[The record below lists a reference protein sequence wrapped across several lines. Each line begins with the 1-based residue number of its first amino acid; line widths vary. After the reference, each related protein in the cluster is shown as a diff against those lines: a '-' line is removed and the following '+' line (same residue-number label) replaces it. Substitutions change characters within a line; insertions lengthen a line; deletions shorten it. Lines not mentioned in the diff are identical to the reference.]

1 MTNSNLSNKW
11 IRQIAIDEP
20 HKLQRRIEWDGFNSE
35 TFEDWLKAGESDHL
49 LFSGS
54 WDADLQ
60 DCQAALKENWQLS
73 LLPYDPDSE
82 RAFLDLWWP
91 VRLQHENWLRKHV
104 DSSAGMEEEIFGKL
118 ADGLLDRLCSSTE
131 AVLWKEFS
139 SGRSP
144 GAMLLAH
151 LGSSGDGSG
160 PPVRELYEEFVRE
173 QRRNGLRQI
182 LVTYPI
188 LGQLIGKVVGLWK
201 HATLEMLER
210 IQADRPVL
218 EQLFGIKHDWP
229 LTSVKLGLSDPHR
242 GGRTVAILGFSD
254 PQTQA
259 MVRVVYKPKDMGVD
273 AAYQALLE
281 DLNHRSDLP
290 PLHTLAIKANDDY
303 GYMEH
308 VEHQLCSD
316 TTSLKDFY
324 FNAGRLTAVLHVLG
338 CTDCHHENLIAH
350 GDQLLLIDTETLLEA
365 DLPDHIEEAGS
376 TTAVA
381 GRSNLQSRF
390 QRSVLRSG
398 LLPQWMFMGAARRA
412 VDISALGI
420 EPPASPE
427 RQQPGWLGINS
438 DGMIPG
444 RVSKPA
450 QLATSLPVGIGA
462 QNPFHH
468 YLETFCEGFAAQ
480 AQSLIALQKPW
491 LETDSVLN
499 RFAGLRRRIVL
510 RATRVYFA
518 LQRQQLEPD
527 ALRSPQAQA
536 LKLEQLA
543 RSFLLAESKP
553 LHWPVFAAER
563 RQMRQLDIPFF
574 THRIDGRALEL
585 DHEGSELPDFIQTS
599 GLQAARERLANLNQE
614 EVSFQLSLIRGAVQA
629 RQLRGTSSVEG
640 INEKTTKKTQTL
652 TPTQAA
658 TRIAELLMAMAIHD
672 PQGQVEW
679 LGMDLG
685 ADGESFSFGPVGTTL
700 YGGSIGIACLLSRL
714 NSQNE
719 ALPAGP
725 EATAAILKPLRDLVK
740 QPSADGRRRWWRD
753 QPLGLSGCGGILLAL
768 QHLGE
773 QSLAEALLADAL
785 PRFIEADQ
793 QLDVIGG
800 CAGLIGALLR
810 LETPEALE
818 LAHRAGE
825 HLLKTQNEAGAWSPN
840 QRQAALLGY
849 SHGTAGY
856 AAALARLHARTGVD
870 AFARAARA
878 AVAYERERFSATQGN
893 WPDLRRATEG
903 SEAETFMVSWCHGAP
918 GIGLG
923 RACLWGTELWD
934 EHCTEEI
941 AVALRTTAAVTALG
955 ADHLCCGS
963 LGLMLLLRSLASGP
977 WPVSGELQVLASS
990 AAEAHCHQ
998 ALERCEASTLELR
1011 CFGTQEGSLLLPG
1024 FFTGLSG
1031 MGLALLPDAGSQ
1043 DAAIDLLSAG
1053 LLHVRSLPG
1062 STSKAC

>member
-1 MTNSNLSNKW
+1 M
-11 IRQIAIDEP
+11 
-20 HKLQRRIEWDGFNSE
+20 
-35 TFEDWLKAGESDHL
+35 
-49 LFSGS
+49 
-54 WDADLQ
+54 
-60 DCQAALKENWQLS
+60 
-73 LLPYDPDSE
+73 
-82 RAFLDLWWP
+82 
-91 VRLQHENWLRKHV
+91 
-104 DSSAGMEEEIFGKL
+104 
-118 ADGLLDRLCSSTE
+118 
-131 AVLWKEFS
+131 
-139 SGRSP
+139 
-144 GAMLLAH
+144 
-151 LGSSGDGSG
+151 
-160 PPVRELYEEFVRE
+160 
-173 QRRNGLRQI
+173 
-182 LVTYPI
+182 
-188 LGQLIGKVVGLWK
+188 
-201 HATLEMLER
+201 
-210 IQADRPVL
+210 
-218 EQLFGIKHDWP
+218 
-229 LTSVKLGLSDPHR
+229 
-242 GGRTVAILGFSD
+242 
-254 PQTQA
+254 
-259 MVRVVYKPKDMGVD
+259 
-273 AAYQALLE
+273 
-281 DLNHRSDLP
+281 
-290 PLHTLAIKANDDY
+290 
-303 GYMEH
+303 
-308 VEHQLCSD
+308 
-316 TTSLKDFY
+316 
-324 FNAGRLTAVLHVLG
+324 
-338 CTDCHHENLIAH
+338 
-350 GDQLLLIDTETLLEA
+350 
-365 DLPDHIEEAGS
+365 
-376 TTAVA
+376 
-381 GRSNLQSRF
+381 
-390 QRSVLRSG
+390 
-398 LLPQWMFMGAARRA
+398 
-412 VDISALGI
+412 
-420 EPPASPE
+420 
-427 RQQPGWLGINS
+427 
-438 DGMIPG
+438 
-444 RVSKPA
+444 
-450 QLATSLPVGIGA
+450 
-462 QNPFHH
+462 
-468 YLETFCEGFAAQ
+468 
-480 AQSLIALQKPW
+480 
-491 LETDSVLN
+491 
-499 RFAGLRRRIVL
+499 L

-599 GLQAARERLANLNQE
+599 GLQAARERLASLNQE
-614 EVSFQLSLIRGAVQA
+614 EVTFQLSLIRGAVQA
-629 RQLRGTSSVEG
+629 RQLHGSSNTEG
-640 INEKTTKKTQTL
+640 INEKSAKKTQTL
-652 TPTQAA
+652 TPIQAA
-658 TRIAELLMAMAIHD
+658 TRIAERLMSMAIHD

-719 ALPAGP
+719 ALPAGK
-725 EATAAILKPLRDLVK
+725 EATAAILKPLRDLVE

-800 CAGLIGALLR
+800 CAGLIGGLLR
-810 LETPEALE
+810 LETPDALE

-840 QRQAALLGY
+840 PRQAALLGY

-878 AVAYERERFSATQGN
+878 AVAYERERFSTTQGN
-893 WPDLRRATEG
+893 WPDLRRTTEG
-903 SEAETFMVSWCHGAP
+903 LEAETFMVSWCHGAP

-963 LGLMLLLRSLASGP
+963 LGLMLLLRSLTSGP
-977 WPVSGELQVLASS
+977 WPVSGEHQALASS
-990 AAEAHCHQ
+990 AAEAHCQQ
-998 ALERCEASTLELR
+998 ALERCEGATLELR

-1031 MGLALLPDAGSQ
+1031 MGLALLPDAASQ
-1043 DAAIDLLSAG
+1043 NTAIDLLSAG
-1053 LLHVRSLPG
+1053 LFPVRSEPE
-1062 STSKAC
+1062 STSKTC